1 MSVRATVA
9 VALLVA
15 AGIAAPFFVYPVFL
29 MKALCFAIFACAF
42 NLLFGFAGLLSFGHG
57 AFLGG
62 GAYIT
67 GYVVKMWGL
76 TPELGL
82 LTGMAVMGVLGFA
95 FAVLATR
102 RQGIYFAMITFGLA
116 QMVYFAALQMP
127 FTGGEDGL
135 QTIPRRALFGII
147 DLSSHR
153 TMYFFVL
160 LLFLG
165 VLAVIWRIVH
175 SPFGEVLR
183 AIRDN
188 EMRAVSLGYRVDQ
201 YKILVF
207 VLSAALAGLAGGLK
221 SMVFGIATLTDVYWH
236 ASGEVVL
243 MTILGGA
250 GTMLGPVVGAI
261 LVVGIQ
267 NYFAELGAWVTM
279 IQGAIFVVVVMA
291 FRRGIVGE
299 IIALLQVRF
308 PKPDTPKSHIGSG
321 VAATPS
327 RVPGAVQQASEA

>member
-1 MSVRATVA
+1 
-9 VALLVA
+9 LLVA
-15 AGIAAPFFVYPVFL
+15 AALAAPFFVYPVFL

-67 GYVVKMWGL
+67 GYVVKVWGL

-82 LTGMAVMGVLGFA
+82 LTGMAAMAALGLA

-116 QMVYFAALQMP
+116 QMVYFAALQFP

-135 QTIPRRALFGII
+135 QTIPRGALFGIF
-147 DLSSHR
+147 DLSSHLA
-153 TMYFFVL
+153 MYFFVL
-160 LLFLG
+160 TLFL
-165 VLAVIWRIVH
+165 VALAAIWRIVH

-183 AIRDN
+183 AVRDN
-188 EMRAVSLGYRVDQ
+188 EVRAISLGYRVDQ

-221 SMVFGIATLTDVYWH
+221 ALVFGIATLTDVYWH

-250 GTMLGPVVGAI
+250 GTMLGPVVGAT

-299 IIALLQVRF
+299 LIAVLQARRARR
-308 PKPDTPKSHIGSG
+308 DAAKSQIGSAPAP
-321 VAATPS
+321 VAAHAQS
-327 RVPGAVQQASEA
+327 VSDA

>member
-1 MSVRATVA
+1 MSVRAA
-9 VALLVA
+9 IGVALLVA
-15 AGIAAPFFVYPVFL
+15 AGLAAPFFVYPVFL

-82 LTGMAVMGVLGFA
+82 LAGMAAMAVLGFA

-116 QMVYFAALQMP
+116 QMVYFAALQFP

-147 DLSSHR
+147 DLSSHLA
-153 TMYFFVL
+153 MYFFVL
-160 LLFLG
+160 TLFLA
-165 VLAVIWRIVH
+165 VLAAIWRIVH

-183 AIRDN
+183 AVRDN
-188 EMRAVSLGYRVDQ
+188 EVRAISLGYRIDQ

-221 SMVFGIATLTDVYWH
+221 SLVFGIATLTDVYWH

-250 GTMLGPVVGAI
+250 GTMLGPVVGAA

-299 IIALLQVRF
+299 LVAFLQARMR
-308 PKPDTPKSHIGSG
+308 KPDTPKPQIGSA
-321 VAATPS
+321 VPASPAPAAVE
-327 RVPGAVQQASEA
+327 RVREA

>member
-1 MSVRATVA
+1 
-9 VALLVA
+9 
-15 AGIAAPFFVYPVFL
+15 
-29 MKALCFAIFACAF
+29 
-42 NLLFGFAGLLSFGHG
+42 
-57 AFLGG
+57 
-62 GAYIT
+62 
-67 GYVVKMWGL
+67 
-76 TPELGL
+76 
-82 LTGMAVMGVLGFA
+82 
-95 FAVLATR
+95 VLATR
-102 RQGIYFAMITFGLA
+102 RQGSYFAMITFGLA

-135 QTIPRRALFGII
+135 QTIPRRALLGII

-160 LLFLG
+160 LVFLG
-165 VLAVIWRIVH
+165 VLALIWRIVH

-250 GTMLGPVVGAI
+250 GTMLGPVVGAV

-299 IIALLQVRF
+299 LVALLQARMH
-308 PKPDTPKSHIGSG
+308 KPDTPKPHSGS
-321 VAATPS
+321 VAAATPS
-327 RVPGAVQQASEA
+327 PGPGAVQQASEA

>member
-1 MSVRATVA
+1 MARAVGL
-9 VALLVA
+9 ALLII
-15 AGIAAPFFVYPVFL
+15 AGLAAPFFVYPVFL

-42 NLLFGFAGLLSFGHG
+42 NLVFGFGGLLSFGHG

-62 GAYIT
+62 SAYVT
-67 GYVVKMWGL
+67 GYVVKMWGF

-82 LTGMAVMGVLGFA
+82 LAGMAAAAALGFV

-116 QMVYFAALQMP
+116 QMVYFAALQLP

-135 QTIPRRALFGII
+135 QSVPRRHLFGIL
-147 DLSSHR
+147 DLSSNLV
-153 TMYFFVL
+153 MYYFVL
-160 LLFLG
+160 TIFLLSLI
-165 VLAVIWRIVH
+165 AVWRIVR
-175 SPFGEVLR
+175 SPFGQVLH

-188 EMRAVSLGYRVDQ
+188 EPRAMSLGYRVEH

-207 VLSAALAGLAGGLK
+207 MLSSTLAGLAGGLK
-221 SMVFGIATLTDVYWH
+221 CLVFGIATLTDVYWH

-243 MTILGGA
+243 MTMLGGV
-250 GTMLGPVVGAI
+250 GTMLGPAVGAV

-267 NYFAELGAWVTM
+267 NYFAELGAWVTI
-279 IQGAIFVVVVMA
+279 IQGAIFVIVVMA

-299 IIALLQVRF
+299 LAPFLARLGRREQSV
-308 PKPDTPKSHIGSG
+308 
-321 VAATPS
+321 S
-327 RVPGAVQQASEA
+327 RVPAE

>member
-1 MSVRATVA
+1 MSVRAA
-9 VALLVA
+9 VGLALLLA
-15 AGIAAPFFVYPVFL
+15 AGLAAPFFAYPVFL

-82 LTGMAVMGVLGFA
+82 LTGMAAMGALGFV

-116 QMVYFAALQMP
+116 QMIYFAALQLP

-153 TMYFFVL
+153 AMYFFVL
-160 LLFLG
+160 IVFLC
-165 VLAVIWRIVH
+165 VLAAIWRIVH
-175 SPFGEVLR
+175 SPFGEALR

-188 EMRAVSLGYRVDQ
+188 EMRAISLGYRVEH
-201 YKILVF
+201 YKVLVF
-207 VLSAALAGLAGGLK
+207 VLSSALAGLAGGLK
-221 SMVFGIATLTDVYWH
+221 SLVFGIATLTDVYWH

-250 GTMLGPVVGAI
+250 GTMLGPAVGAV
-261 LVVGIQ
+261 LVVGIE

-279 IQGAIFVVVVMA
+279 IQGAIFVVVVMS

-299 IIALLQVRF
+299 IVAFLQRRTENT
-308 PKPDTPKSHIGSG
+308 KPTKPQIGS
-321 VAATPS
+321 AATASHAVEP
-327 RVPGAVQQASEA
+327 RVHPV